1 MIDMKNKVERPDSA
15 LVAPEMTE
23 EYPYGL
29 RISLRTEELTKLGIT
44 TLPAVGVEM
53 KLVASV
59 RVVSTGQN
67 EYQDGDVNRHVELQ
81 IEQMELG
88 TGKTAE
94 QALYPSML
102 A

>member
-29 RISLRTEELTKLGIT
+29 RIRLGNEELTKLGIT
-44 TLPAVGVEM
+44 TLPAVGAEM

-59 RVVSTGQN
+59 RVISTGQN

-81 IEQMELG
+81 IEQMALD
-88 TGKTAE
+88 TNKSAE
-94 QALYPSML
+94 KAMYPSM

>member
-1 MIDMKNKVERPDSA
+1 MIDA
-15 LVAPEMTE
+15 LIAPEIHD

-29 RISLRTEELTKLGIT
+29 RINLRTEELTKLGIT
-44 TLPAVGVEM
+44 ALPAVGAEM

-59 RVVSTGQN
+59 RVISTGQN

-81 IEQMELG
+81 IEQMALD
-88 TGKTAE
+88 TNKSAE
-94 QALYPSML
+94 QAMYPSML